1 MLIAD
6 KAEVGKRIKAERDIW
21 GLSQDRLTEMVCERL
36 GKETRSSQGVSNYE
50 RGASYPSL
58 QVVCALADI
67 FHCSVDYLLGRSDT
81 PNPEAAEVV
90 AYTGLTAEAAGVL
103 HRLHEADTVTGTR
116 QCELVSGFIMAG
128 SPIFTDMYLLAKLG
142 QEMQAEYK
150 PKKAFPDKG
159 MDSELKMQAS
169 SRRQANKYFGPSEI
183 VSGKDLLL
191 YRARRIGDG
200 LQHIVFRVCDLSS
213 AITHCQKVDAERRK
227 EEYRLSKKRE
237 EEKGAKTDGKESK

>member
-1 MLIAD
+1 MATCNKEKIGERIAH
-6 KAEVGKRIKAERDIW
+6 
-21 GLSQDRLTEMVCERL
+21 
-36 GKETRSSQGVSNYE
+36 E
-50 RGASYPSL
+50 RGVWGMTQPQLADALYEATNEEFSISRISTYENGVNFPPV
-58 QVVCALADI
+58 QVIGALADI
-67 FHCSVDYLLGRSDT
+67 FHCSVDYSLGRSET
-81 PNPEAAEVV
+81 PNPAAAEVV

-227 EEYRLSKKRE
+227 EEYRLSKKWE